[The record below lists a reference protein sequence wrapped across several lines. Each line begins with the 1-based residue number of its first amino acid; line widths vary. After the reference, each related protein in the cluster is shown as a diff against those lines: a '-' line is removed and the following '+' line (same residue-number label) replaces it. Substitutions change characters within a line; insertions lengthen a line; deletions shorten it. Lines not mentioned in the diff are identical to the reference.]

1 MKPNKG
7 SGRLARNIILVVLLA
22 VLCIGGVE
30 LAACRHFAPDT
41 YERIVAPV
49 RYAAAVTVDAGKA
62 ALDAAGRF
70 CVGRQQSRGGP
81 ELDRAADAGAGEL
94 GRGCLGGSDGGPHAV
109 YTGGDAG
116 AG

>member
-70 CVGRQQSRGGP
+70 CVGAANKAV
-81 ELDRAADAGAGEL
+81 DRK
-94 GRGCLGGSDGGPHAV
+94 SV
-109 YTGGDAG
+109 V
-116 AG
+116 